1 LTTSRRHSRSIRIL
15 LEKIVDLKSLERE
28 VEKMPELLRRVVIA
42 LVRRLNASIEGC
54 TKLASQAEEAVK
66 PINSLSFSQTGGR
79 AQ

>member
-1 LTTSRRHSRSIRIL
+1 
-15 LEKIVDLKSLERE
+15 
-28 VEKMPELLRRVVIA
+28 MPELLRRVVIA